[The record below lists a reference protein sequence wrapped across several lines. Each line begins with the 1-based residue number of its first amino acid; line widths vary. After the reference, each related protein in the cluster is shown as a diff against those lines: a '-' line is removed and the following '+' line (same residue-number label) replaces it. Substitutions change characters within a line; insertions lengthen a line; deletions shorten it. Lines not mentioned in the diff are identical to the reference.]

1 MFIKNV
7 SPGFHW
13 WLSGKESNWQCRRLV
28 FDPWSRK
35 TPHAMEQLNLCATT
49 REPVFRSPC
58 FTTTEVITMRSRH
71 TTTRELLLLSATRG
85 KSMQQQRPSTVKK
98 KKKSKSV
105 ALLETIFHTSW
116 LSGPQVFE
124 DVVLT
129 VVFLHV
135 RTRKEKDWG
144 GSKRECVAE
153 KLKS

>member
-98 KKKSKSV
+98 KKKKTLVWHCWKQFSTLHDYLGHSCEFIGLFSSFS
-105 ALLETIFHTSW
+105 LLISSSRLIHN
-116 LSGPQVFE
+116 G
-124 DVVLT
+124 
-129 VVFLHV
+129 
-135 RTRKEKDWG
+135 
-144 GSKRECVAE
+144 
-153 KLKS
+153 